1 MFEFSYFEEIVF
13 FLSFCELL
21 LHHLGKG
28 VFRNCKYFFCF
39 CFIFLDCVWNDMIER
54 IFFFY
59 ILPYGNSAKPCGRWI
74 IPKWQNFSFFF
85 ENFFQS
91 RNAKVVRH
99 IWFHR
104 PKGKKKQK
112 ICTFGILHVPR
123 GVGEFLKD
131 YLCFFLFRNNIYEWF
146 RIDSNALV

>member
-54 IFFFY
+54 IFFFF

-74 IPKWQNFSFFF
+74 IPKWQNFSFFLKISF
-85 ENFFQS
+85 
-91 RNAKVVRH
+91 KVGT
-99 IWFHR
+99 
-104 PKGKKKQK
+104 PKLFVIFDFTVQRVKKKQK

-146 RIDSNALV
+146 RIRSNVIV